1 MIQPVPAKTGVRAA
15 AGWRSRLLVITV
27 LLAVTAC
34 TTRSRRAQ
42 QSAYQPITVQVE
54 NQNFNDVT
62 VYLLWRSDRRR
73 LGSVGGHSRATFTSQ
88 WYAPDL
94 VVELDVLAGSRVRS
108 DRVQVNPGEQLY
120 IEIPAQ
126 IDRVRVL
133 RR

>member
-1 MIQPVPAKTGVRAA
+1 MRRSTIERTA
-15 AGWRSRLLVITV
+15 AGWRGALLIV
-27 LLAVTAC
+27 LAIGVTAC

-42 QSAYQPITVQVE
+42 QNAYQPITVQVE

-73 LGSVGGHSRATFTSQ
+73 LGSVGGHSRATFTSE

-108 DRVQVNPGEQLY
+108 DRVPVNPGDRL
-120 IEIPAQ
+120 IVEIPSQ
-126 IDRVRVL
+126 IERVRVI